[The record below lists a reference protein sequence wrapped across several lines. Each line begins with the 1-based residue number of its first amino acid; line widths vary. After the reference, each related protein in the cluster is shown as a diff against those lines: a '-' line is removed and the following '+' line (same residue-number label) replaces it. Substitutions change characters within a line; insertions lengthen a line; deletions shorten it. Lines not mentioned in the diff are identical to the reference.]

1 MTDDLYNVALYIN
14 GQRLLQMEPMSL
26 GTAVFTR
33 DYNNAQRKE
42 NGLDGSW
49 VVMRYGR
56 ETIYLDA
63 PKSTLPQVTAMQDL
77 EPRKMS
83 VLDYLNIKG
92 EREKELREN
101 ALREKEPIE
110 AIVMQEVRQEMKQAL
125 RSSVI
130 RFLDEFN
137 KK

>member
-26 GTAVFTR
+26 DTAVFTR
-33 DYNNAQRKE
+33 DYNNAQRNE
-42 NGLDGSW
+42 NGLEGFW

-63 PKSTLPQVTAMQDL
+63 PKSTLPHVTAMQDL
-77 EPRKMS
+77 EQSKMS

-92 EREKELREN
+92 ERET
-101 ALREKEPIE
+101 ALREKEPIEPIE

-125 RSSVI
+125 RSSVT